1 MSKDIKGPI
10 ISSVLGATF
19 FAIPYLGLGVSII
32 PSLCIGVV
40 AFGAGNLL
48 ISNNKTVEKNENLSL
63 YETLNEAKKQNAQIY
78 AIIKEIENKSLQLDI
93 KEIYDTSAKIIDTVS
108 KNPKKLNQTQS
119 FFSYYLPVTL
129 KILVKYDTIENQDL
143 DSEESKKFM
152 ESTENMIVKIK
163 KSFKSQ
169 LSNLYQSEMVDTD
182 AEIKV
187 FETMLNQEGFN
198 DVDDFN
204 IK

>member
-1 MSKDIKGPI
+1 MNGDIKGPV

-19 FAIPYLGLGVSII
+19 FAIPYLGLGISII
-32 PSLCIGVV
+32 PSLCIGFA

-48 ISNNKTVEKNENLSL
+48 LSNNKNTEKNDNMSL
-63 YETLNEAKKQNAQIY
+63 YEMLNEAKKQNAQIY
-78 AIIKEIENKSLQLDI
+78 SIIKEIENKSLQLEI
-93 KEIYDTSAKIIDTVS
+93 KEIYDVSTKIIDTVS
-108 KNPKKLNQTQS
+108 KNPKKLSQTQN
-119 FFSYYLPVTL
+119 FFNYYLPVTL
-129 KILVKYDTIENQDL
+129 KILVKYDTIENQKL

-152 ESTENMIVKIK
+152 ESTENMIIKIK
-163 KSFKSQ
+163 KSFKAQ
-169 LSNLYQSEMVDTD
+169 LSNLYQSDMVDTD

-187 FETMLNQEGFN
+187 FESMLNQEGFN